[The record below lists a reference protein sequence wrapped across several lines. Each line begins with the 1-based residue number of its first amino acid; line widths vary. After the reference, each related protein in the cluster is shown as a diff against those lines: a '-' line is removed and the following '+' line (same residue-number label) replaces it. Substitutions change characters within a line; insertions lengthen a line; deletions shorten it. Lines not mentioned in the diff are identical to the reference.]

1 MSALLGKNGAKGREH
16 LIQQDNGGRG
26 NFGFRKGNW
35 KLLRHAKKMARNVK
49 VEETL
54 ANTNVE
60 KLTLINLVDDPG
72 ESKNLA
78 KSNIDL
84 VEKLNAEL
92 QTILDAGRSRETDSV
107 SQ

>member
-1 MSALLGKNGAKGREH
+1 
-16 LIQQDNGGRG
+16 
-26 NFGFRKGNW
+26 
-35 KLLRHAKKMARNVK
+35 MARNVK

-60 KLTLINLVDDPG
+60 KLTLINLADDPG

>member
-1 MSALLGKNGAKGREH
+1 
-16 LIQQDNGGRG
+16 
-26 NFGFRKGNW
+26 
-35 KLLRHAKKMARNVK
+35 MARNVK

-60 KLTLINLVDDPG
+60 KLTLINLEEDPG

-78 KSNIDL
+78 KSNVDL

>member
-1 MSALLGKNGAKGREH
+1 
-16 LIQQDNGGRG
+16 
-26 NFGFRKGNW
+26 
-35 KLLRHAKKMARNVK
+35 MARNVK

-60 KLTLINLVDDPG
+60 KLTLVDLVNDPS

-78 KSNIDL
+78 NSNPDL

-92 QTILDAGRSRETDSV
+92 QAILDAGRSRETDSV

>member
-1 MSALLGKNGAKGREH
+1 
-16 LIQQDNGGRG
+16 
-26 NFGFRKGNW
+26 
-35 KLLRHAKKMARNVK
+35 MARNVK

-60 KLTLINLVDDPG
+60 KLTLINLKEDPR

-78 KSNIDL
+78 KSNPDL

-92 QTILDAGRSRETDSV
+92 QSILDAGRSRQTDSE

>member
-1 MSALLGKNGAKGREH
+1 
-16 LIQQDNGGRG
+16 
-26 NFGFRKGNW
+26 
-35 KLLRHAKKMARNVK
+35 MARNVK

-60 KLTLINLVDDPG
+60 RLTLVNLANDPR

-78 KSNIDL
+78 KSNPDL

-92 QTILDAGRSRETDSV
+92 QAILDAGRSRETDSI

>member
-1 MSALLGKNGAKGREH
+1 
-16 LIQQDNGGRG
+16 
-26 NFGFRKGNW
+26 
-35 KLLRHAKKMARNVK
+35 MARNVK

-60 KLTLINLVDDPG
+60 RLTLINLEEDPG
-72 ESKNLA
+72 ETKNLA
-78 KSNIDL
+78 KSNSDL

-92 QTILDAGRSRETDSV
+92 QIILDAGRSRETDSV